1 MLGARYILGHFRIRR
16 TRTGLTLLGI
26 ALVVGVFCYLLCFA
40 DGLRRALARSGDPHN
55 LIVLAAPATA
65 ESNSAIMH
73 NEAQRLEGLPQA
85 ARSADGRPLVS
96 FEYVVQADVA
106 RRGDPM
112 HAHAGVAIRGVDPEI
127 ALLVHADVELA
138 EGRWFESGTNELV
151 VGVTAARQF
160 VQGTVG
166 ASIDCGERTFTVVGV
181 FRAGGG
187 VHESE
192 FWGYGPN
199 VADAY
204 RRAAFSSATVRLPAA
219 DPAIVAAASERI
231 AAAGIALRA
240 VAEPEYFAG
249 QTQSARAL
257 EGLALVLVT
266 IMGVGAVFAATNT
279 MYAAV
284 AGRTREIGTLRAIG
298 FSGRQIMLGVFA
310 ESLAIAGGGGVLGCL
325 GCAALIWLDRSTKD
339 LVGTVTFTSV
349 AFALGLSARNVIW
362 SLAVAV
368 IIGLVGG
375 IWPARAASRL
385 SVVTA
390 LRTV

>member
-1 MLGARYILGHFRIRR
+1 
-16 TRTGLTLLGI
+16 
-26 ALVVGVFCYLLCFA
+26 
-40 DGLRRALARSGDPHN
+40 
-55 LIVLAAPATA
+55 
-65 ESNSAIMH
+65 MH
-73 NEAQRLEGLPQA
+73 DEAQRLEGLPQA
-85 ARSADGRPLVS
+85 ACSALGRPLVS
-96 FEYVVQADVA
+96 FEYIVQTDVA
-106 RRGDPM
+106 RRGDSSRTC
-112 HAHAGVAIRGVDPEI
+112 ASVAIRGVDPEI
-127 ALLVHADVELA
+127 APLVHTDVQLT
-138 EGRWFESGTNELV
+138 EGRWFEPGTNELV

-160 VQGTVG
+160 VQGGLG
-166 ASIDCGERTFTVVGV
+166 ASVDCGERTFTVVGV

-192 FWGYGPN
+192 FWGYAPN

-204 RRAAFSSATVRLPAA
+204 RRAAFSSATVRLPSAE
-219 DPAIVAAASERI
+219 PAVVAAASERI

-257 EGLALVLVT
+257 EGLALVLVV
-266 IMGVGAVFAATNT
+266 IMGIGAVFAATNT

-298 FSGRQIMLGVFA
+298 FSGRQIMLGVFV
-310 ESLAIAGGGGVLGCL
+310 ESLTIAVGGGVLGCL
-325 GCAALIWLDRSTKD
+325 GCAAMIWLDQSTKD

-349 AFALGLSARNVIW
+349 AFALGLSVRNVVW

-385 SVVTA
+385 AVVTA

>member
-1 MLGARYILGHFRIRR
+1 MLTLRYVFWHFRVRR
-16 TRTGLTLLGI
+16 VRTGLTLLGI

-40 DGLRRALARSGDPHN
+40 DGLRRALARSGDPRN
-55 LIVLAAPATA
+55 LIVLAAPATG

-73 NEAQRLEGLPQA
+73 YEAQRLEGLPQA
-85 ARSADGRPLVS
+85 ARSAQGRPLVS
-96 FEYVVQADVA
+96 LEYVVQTDVA
-106 RRGDPM
+106 RRGDRSR
-112 HAHAGVAIRGVDPEI
+112 AHASVAIRGVDPEI
-127 ALLVHADVELA
+127 ALLVHRGVELT
-138 EGRWFESGTNELV
+138 EGRWFELGTNELV
-151 VGVTAARQF
+151 VGATAARQF
-160 VQGTVG
+160 VPGTLG

-192 FWGYGPN
+192 FWGHAAN

-204 RRAAFSSATVRLPAA
+204 RRAAFSSATVRLPSAE
-219 DPAIVAAASERI
+219 PAVVAVASERI

-240 VAEPEYFAG
+240 VPESEYFAN

-298 FSGRQIMLGVFA
+298 FSGRHIILGVFA
-310 ESLAIAGGGGVLGCL
+310 ESLAIAVGGGVLGCL
-325 GCAALIWLDRSTKD
+325 GCAAAIWLDRSTKD

-349 AFALGLSARNVIW
+349 AFAVGLSTINVVW

-368 IIGLVGG
+368 IIGFVGG

-385 SVVTA
+385 TIVTA